1 MSITPDYVNLYDA
14 KMFDRVENMC
24 NVNHVFSQIKFTD
37 PFTGRTLW
45 TLGKLVLKPQ
55 AHTDVILIPEPKNK
69 GAINKILYIIVEGP
83 VYLFL
88 EKTPVFIE
96 SKKMVSVMHG
106 KEHWFV
112 NQDSKQEVIIT
123 MHYPGDIEFTSNLPK
138 EDVVSKHEREE
149 PEDDIPIKKKEK
161 IIKMEEI
168 TI

>member
-14 KMFDRVENMC
+14 KMFVRVEDMC
-24 NVNHVFSQIKFTD
+24 NVNHIYSQIKFAD
-37 PFTGRTLW
+37 VFTGRTLW
-45 TLGKLVLKPQ
+45 TLGKLILKPQ
-55 AHTDVILIPEPKNK
+55 AHTDTIIIPEPKNK
-69 GAINKILYIIVEGP
+69 DAINKILYIVVEGP

-123 MHYPGDIEFTSNLPK
+123 LHYPGDISLSSNLPK
-138 EDVVSKHEREE
+138 EDVVT
-149 PEDDIPIKKKEK
+149 KKRKEK
-161 IIKMEEI
+161 DIKSEEI
-168 TI
+168 TV